1 MGPPRATEP
10 GSGAEPRLIMNSRL
24 VDCLATTDA
33 LAEVFSDE
41 SVLGA
46 MLGFEAALARAS
58 AQAGVVPA
66 AAAAVITEAAARG
79 GFNASDIAT
88 EAPSGAT
95 PAIPFVKALRA
106 RVREMDPAAA
116 AYVHAGATSQDVTDT
131 AMVLLLRRA
140 HQIISADHERLEGA
154 LRALSERHAGT
165 AMLGRTLL
173 QPATPTTF
181 GLKVAAWT
189 APIVRSWRRLDRA
202 WTRAMVIQL
211 GGAAGTLAALG
222 DSGPP
227 IAESAAR
234 DLDLRPVPPW
244 HTDRDRFGTLI
255 AGCGLYVAALGKA
268 ARDVALLM
276 QAEVQ
281 EAAEPGGGSSSMPQ
295 KRNPSGC
302 ALVLA
307 AAARTPG
314 LVASY
319 LTAMTQEQER
329 GIGGIQ
335 AEWPIVSATVQ
346 STGAAVAALAS
357 VIEGLAV
364 DPGRMRANLEATG
377 GTIFAERAV
386 LLLAPSLGRDRAEQ
400 LVADAITA
408 SRSSEMP
415 FAAAL
420 KAATGAEKGIPP
432 GVLDGIDEP
441 GGYLG
446 SAERFR
452 TQLLSQSDE

>member
-1 MGPPRATEP
+1 M
-10 GSGAEPRLIMNSRL
+10 SLIDS
-24 VDCLATTDA
+24 LATTDA
-33 LAEVFSDE
+33 LAELFSDD

-46 MLGFEAALARAS
+46 MLEFEAALARAS
-58 AQAGVVPA
+58 ASAGVVPA
-66 AAAAVITEAAARG
+66 AAAAVISDAAERG
-79 GFNASDIAT
+79 GFAASEIAK
-88 EAPSGAT
+88 EARSGAT
-95 PAIPFVKALRA
+95 PAIPVVKALRA
-106 RVREMDPAAA
+106 RVREIDPGSA

-140 HQIISADHERLEGA
+140 RRIIAADHERLERA
-154 LRALSERHAGT
+154 LRLLSERHSGT
-165 AMLGRTLL
+165 VMLGRTLL

-202 WTRAMVIQL
+202 WNRAMVIQL

-222 DSGPP
+222 EAGPQ
-227 IAESAAR
+227 IADFAAR
-234 DLDLRPVPPW
+234 ELELQPAPPW
-244 HTDRDRFGTLI
+244 HTDRDRLGAVI

-276 QAEVQ
+276 QAEVK
-281 EAAEPGGGSSSMPQ
+281 EAAEPGGGSSTMPQ
-295 KRNPSGC
+295 KRNPAGC

-307 AAARTPG
+307 TAARMPG

-319 LTAMTQEQER
+319 LVAMTQEHER
-329 GIGGIQ
+329 GVGGIQ

-346 STGAAVAALAS
+346 SAGAAAAALVS
-357 VIEGLAV
+357 VIEGLEV
-364 DPGRMRANLEATG
+364 DPAQMRANLDATG

-400 LVADAITA
+400 LVAEAVAA
-408 SRSSEMP
+408 SRSSDVP

-420 KAATGAEKGIPP
+420 RTAAGAEKAVPP
-432 GVLDGIDEP
+432 GLLDGIDNP
-441 GGYLG
+441 GAYLG
-446 SAERFR
+446 SAGWIRA
-452 TQLLSQSDE
+452 QLLSQSDE

>member
-1 MGPPRATEP
+1 MTRRSSSICDPLINRAM
-10 GSGAEPRLIMNSRL
+10 SLI
-24 VDCLATTDA
+24 DCLATTDA
-33 LAEVFSDE
+33 LAEVFSDD

-46 MLGFEAALARAS
+46 MLEFEAALARAS

-88 EAPSGAT
+88 EARGGAT

-106 RVREMDPAAA
+106 RVREIDPAAA

-131 AMVLLLRRA
+131 ALVLLLRRA
-140 HQIISADHERLEGA
+140 HQVIADDHGRLERA
-154 LRALSERHAGT
+154 LRALSERHVGT

-189 APIVRSWRRLDRA
+189 APIARSWRRLDRA
-202 WTRAMVIQL
+202 WTQAMVIQL

-222 DSGPP
+222 DSGPQ

-234 DLDLRPVPPW
+234 ELGLRSAPPW
-244 HTDRDRFGTLI
+244 HTDRDRHGALI

-268 ARDVALLM
+268 ARDVTLLM

-281 EAAEPGGGSSSMPQ
+281 EAAEPGGGSSTMPQ

-314 LVASY
+314 LIASY
-319 LTAMTQEQER
+319 LTAMTQEHER

-364 DPGRMRANLEATG
+364 DPARMRANLDATG
-377 GTIFAERAV
+377 GTVFAERAV
-386 LLLAPSLGRDRAEQ
+386 LLLVPSLGRERAEE
-400 LVADAITA
+400 LVAKAITA
-408 SRSSEMP
+408 SRGSDVP

-420 KAATGAEKGIPP
+420 RAAAAGEKALSP

-441 GGYLG
+441 GRYLG

-452 TQLLSQSDE
+452 TQLLSQPDE

>member
-1 MGPPRATEP
+1 MM
-10 GSGAEPRLIMNSRL
+10 SLI
-24 VDCLATTDA
+24 DCLATTDA
-33 LAEVFSDE
+33 LAEVFSDD

-46 MLGFEAALARAS
+46 MLEFEAALARAS
-58 AQAGVVPA
+58 AQAGVIPA
-66 AAAAVITEAAARG
+66 AAAAVITEAAERG
-79 GFNASDIAT
+79 GFNASDIMR
-88 EAPSGAT
+88 EARSGAT

-106 RVREMDPAAA
+106 RVRERDPAAA
-116 AYVHAGATSQDVTDT
+116 AYVHAGATSQDITDT
-131 AMVLLLRRA
+131 ALVLLLRRA
-140 HQIISADHERLEGA
+140 HHIISADHERLERA

-165 AMLGRTLL
+165 VMLGRTLL

-181 GLKVAAWT
+181 GLKVAAWA

-222 DSGPP
+222 DSSPQ

-234 DLDLRPVPPW
+234 DLDLRPAPPW
-244 HTDRDRFGTLI
+244 HTDRDRPGALI
-255 AGCGLYVAALGKA
+255 ADCGLYVAALGKP

-281 EAAEPGGGSSSMPQ
+281 EAAEPGGGSSTMPQ

-319 LTAMTQEQER
+319 LTAMTQEHER
-329 GIGGIQ
+329 GVGGIQ
-335 AEWPIVSATVQ
+335 TEWPIVSATVQ
-346 STGAAVAALAS
+346 STGTAVAALAS

-364 DPGRMRANLEATG
+364 DPARMRANLEATG

-386 LLLAPSLGRDRAEQ
+386 MLLAPSLGRDRAEQ
-400 LVADAITA
+400 LVAEAIAA
-408 SRSSEMP
+408 SRSSDVP

-420 KAATGAEKGIPP
+420 KNAGAEKAVPS

-441 GGYLG
+441 ARYLG

-452 TQLLSQSDE
+452 MQLLGQSDE

>member
-1 MGPPRATEP
+1 M
-10 GSGAEPRLIMNSRL
+10 SSL

-33 LAEVFSDE
+33 LAEVFSDD

-46 MLGFEAALARAS
+46 MLEFEAALARAS

-66 AAAAVITEAAARG
+66 AAAAIITEAAARR
-79 GFNASDIAT
+79 GFNPPDIAT
-88 EAPSGAT
+88 DARSGAT

-106 RVREMDPAAA
+106 RVREMDPASAEH
-116 AYVHAGATSQDVTDT
+116 VHAGATSQDVTDT
-131 AMVLLLRRA
+131 ALVLVLRRA
-140 HQIISADHERLEGA
+140 QRIIAADHERLEEA

-165 AMLGRTLL
+165 VMLGRTLL

-211 GGAAGTLAALG
+211 GGAGGTLAALG
-222 DSGPP
+222 DAGPQ

-234 DLDLRPVPPW
+234 DLGLRPAPPW
-244 HTDRDRFGTLI
+244 HTDRDRPGALI
-255 AGCGLYVAALGKA
+255 AGCGLYVTALGKA

-281 EAAEPGGGSSSMPQ
+281 EAAEPGGGSSTMPQ

-319 LTAMTQEQER
+319 LTAMTQEHER
-329 GIGGIQ
+329 GLGGIQ

-364 DPGRMRANLEATG
+364 DSARMRANLEATG

-386 LLLAPSLGRDRAEQ
+386 LLLAPSLGRERAEQ
-400 LVADAITA
+400 LVADAVTA
-408 SRSSEMP
+408 SRSSDVP

-420 KAATGAEKGIPP
+420 KNAADGEKAIPS

-441 GGYLG
+441 ARYLG

-452 TQLLSQSDE
+452 TQLLGESDE